1 MNYNLYEQFKTITS
15 RFDLDDW
22 RTVRNEDY
30 WESDKIKDS
39 YQRLSYKMRRI
50 MHYDKHG
57 VILIV
62 LRHKVMIIFNDFKCE
77 IQIEKYHNGNKVI
90 RLVDAEDG
98 MPVAVA
104 TTNVEGLQ
112 PDEIAIKDYSENEGM
127 YETLVKAGVISPMH
141 KEIEQGWVRIPI
153 CKLIDEYVI

>member
-1 MNYNLYEQFKTITS
+1 
-15 RFDLDDW
+15 
-22 RTVRNEDY
+22 
-30 WESDKIKDS
+30 
-39 YQRLSYKMRRI
+39 
-50 MHYDKHG
+50 
-57 VILIV
+57 
-62 LRHKVMIIFNDFKCE
+62 MIIFNDFKCE

-112 PDEIAIKDYSENEGM
+112 PDEIAIKNYSENEGM
-127 YETLVKAGVISPMH
+127 YKTLVKAGVISPMH
-141 KEIEQGWVRIPI
+141 KEIKQGWVRIPI

>member
-30 WESDKIKDS
+30 WESDKIRDS

-104 TTNVEGLQ
+104 TTNVEGLEL
-112 PDEIAIKDYSENEGM
+112 DEVAIKNYSENEGV
-127 YETLVKAGVISPMH
+127 YDALLEAGVITPKHREVSTGYVTVP
-141 KEIEQGWVRIPI
+141 V
-153 CKLIDEYVI
+153 CKLTNDYKI